1 MPRKRKQQI
10 KVNNNES
17 LEGLMQEV
25 YNDACVQ
32 IQDAQNVINELTT
45 SVVAEDVDDVT
56 KIAREKTNAQKIKD
70 SGIKIKL
77 EVAKLQAD
85 IIRHN
90 GNVDETSQS
99 RMATGAPSLDDFKAL
114 REMMK
119 NANNG
124 EDENE

>member
-56 KIAREKTNAQKIKD
+56 KIAREKTNAQKVKD

-124 EDENE
+124 QDENE

>member
-10 KVNNNES
+10 KVNNSES

-90 GNVDETSQS
+90 GNVDETNQS

>member
-85 IIRHN
+85 IIRHH
-90 GNVDETSQS
+90 GNLDETNQS
-99 RMATGAPSLDDFKAL
+99 RMTTGAPSLDDFKAL

-119 NANNG
+119 NANNS
-124 EDENE
+124 EDETE